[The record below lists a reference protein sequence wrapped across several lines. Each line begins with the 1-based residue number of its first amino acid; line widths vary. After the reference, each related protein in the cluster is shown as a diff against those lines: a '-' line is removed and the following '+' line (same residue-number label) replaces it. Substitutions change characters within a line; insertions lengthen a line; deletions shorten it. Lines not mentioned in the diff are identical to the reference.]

1 MKPKKQMFEVGVN
14 ESINDCLLRMD
25 QAGYQPVRRMEKP
38 VFKKEGKQDPE
49 WIKQQIVFEGKLK
62 DSVSDKA

>member
-1 MKPKKQMFEVGVN
+1 
-14 ESINDCLLRMD
+14 MD

-38 VFKKEGKQDPE
+38 VFKKEGKQEPE

-62 DSVSDKA
+62 DSESDKA